1 MSMLSIAIRVGR
13 HPGLRASNHPP
24 WVGQATVG
32 RLMRLSQR
40 PPLRFASSSA
50 GSFFPA
56 TEGMVLLHN
65 PRCSKSRAT
74 LQLLEGAMAD
84 LTVREYLKDPLTV
97 PELDAVLER
106 LEASGVIGVTERSIV
121 RVGEAAFGELGL
133 DDSTDRATLL
143 AAIAEHPVLMERPI
157 VLARGSARIG
167 RPPEAALELLDS
179 CDEPVDV

>member
-1 MSMLSIAIRVGR
+1 M
-13 HPGLRASNHPP
+13 
-24 WVGQATVG
+24 
-32 RLMRLSQR
+32 
-40 PPLRFASSSA
+40 
-50 GSFFPA
+50 
-56 TEGMVLLHN
+56 
-65 PRCSKSRAT
+65 
-74 LQLLEGAMAD
+74 
-84 LTVREYLKDPLTV
+84 
-97 PELDAVLER
+97 
-106 LEASGVIGVTERSIV
+106 IGVTERSIV